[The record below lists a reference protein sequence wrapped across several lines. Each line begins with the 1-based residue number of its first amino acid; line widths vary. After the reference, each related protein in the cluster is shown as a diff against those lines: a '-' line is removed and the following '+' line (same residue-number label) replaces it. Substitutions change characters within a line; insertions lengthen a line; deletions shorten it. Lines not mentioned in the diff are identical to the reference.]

1 MSVLWWNGAYPEGNS
16 APARQRQEASMKSR
30 YAVLFLS
37 MVLALALA
45 VPALGGP
52 TNPVAT
58 ISASVKK
65 TANKALKTAK
75 AAQTTANSALSAA
88 TSAQSTANSASSA
101 AKNAQNTANAANT
114 AAKNA
119 QTSANGAKAAADA
132 AKAAADAAQATA
144 NSKFGTTFS
153 EFGEET
159 GPHTTSGAAFAFCPS
174 GSKATGGGYQT
185 FGTGNKEVVP
195 VIDTSYG
202 DAWLA
207 VLDRIPGQA
216 DSWNVQAMVVCAKP

>member
-1 MSVLWWNGAYPEGNS
+1 
-16 APARQRQEASMKSR
+16 MKSR

-37 MVLALALA
+37 LVLALALA

-52 TNPVAT
+52 TNPLAT
-58 ISASVKK
+58 ISTGVKA

-75 AAQTTANSALSAA
+75 AAKSTANSALAA
-88 TSAQSTANSASSA
+88 ASSAQSTANSASSA
-101 AKNAQNTANAANT
+101 AKNAQTTANAANT

-119 QTSANGAKAAADA
+119 QTTANA
-132 AKAAADAAQATA
+132 AKAAAEAAQTTA

-153 EFGEET
+153 EFGEES
-159 GPHTTSGAAFAFCPS
+159 GPHTTTGVAFAFCPS

-185 FGTGNKEVVP
+185 FGTGDNEVVP

-207 VLDRIPGQA
+207 DLQRIPGQA
-216 DSWNVQAMVVCAKP
+216 DSWSVQAVVVCAKP

>member
-1 MSVLWWNGAYPEGNS
+1 
-16 APARQRQEASMKSR
+16 MKSR
-30 YAVLFLS
+30 YAVFFLS
-37 MVLALALA
+37 LVLALSLA

-52 TNPVAT
+52 TNPVANV
-58 ISASVKK
+58 SASVKK
-65 TANKALKTAK
+65 TANKALKIAK
-75 AAQTTANSALSAA
+75 AAQSTANSALSAA
-88 TSAQSTANSASSA
+88 TSAQSTANSANST
-101 AKNAQNTANAANT
+101 AKNAQTTANAANA

-119 QTSANGAKAAADA
+119 QTSANA

-159 GPHTTSGAAFAFCPS
+159 GPHTVSGAAFAFCPS

-185 FGTGNKEVVP
+185 FGTGNNEVVP

-207 VLDRIPGQA
+207 DLERIPGQA